1 MKKQNLFYLFLI
13 LIVFNSCK
21 KEETEIEINYASNPI
36 QYNIDGT
43 FLSQDKI
50 AFLWWDGT
58 SEKIGLFNSNTDS
71 LIVIGT
77 VGDLQWWQQQCIVK
91 DDTLYTFGF
100 NENDKSMNM
109 LYKNDLGTGELIS
122 KTEMSADMSN
132 ITIAGRHK
140 DEIILLWWDGTSEK
154 FGTLNSN
161 SNTITII
168 GTVGDLQWWQR
179 LCFVTENT
187 LYTFGFNEN
196 DNSMNMLYKNKLGT
210 GNLISKS
217 NYNTTLINLTISKN
231 K

>member
-50 AFLWWDGT
+50 AFLWWDGN

-71 LIVIGT
+71 LV
-77 VGDLQWWQQQCIVK
+77 V
-91 DDTLYTFGF
+91 
-100 NENDKSMNM
+100 
-109 LYKNDLGTGELIS
+109 
-122 KTEMSADMSN
+122 
-132 ITIAGRHK
+132 
-140 DEIILLWWDGTSEK
+140 
-154 FGTLNSN
+154 
-161 SNTITII
+161 I

>member
-50 AFLWWDGT
+50 AFLWWDGN

-71 LIVIGT
+71 LVVIGT

-91 DDTLYTFGF
+91 
-100 NENDKSMNM
+100 
-109 LYKNDLGTGELIS
+109 NDLATGELIS